1 MALLPRP
8 GAPSSDWADGCISRP
23 VAPAQLV
30 GEGPDGATVVRLE
43 PAGDLFADI
52 RVDEFNSGIDAPD
65 PTCLAAAYAATGF
78 QAVPRTAVEDTF
90 GMTMTKSEASTHAS
104 QCSDVGP
111 CETIKIPQAA
121 DPPSGSTTLMFQRL
135 ALSHTEETVAVALNM
150 RGFQG
155 TYDAVH
161 VPRNRRKLQSLGY
174 AFVNFVHPTHAAR
187 AMALCSGAP
196 LLPGEQPCNV
206 EYSSLQGTEFLR
218 HMGDVISK
226 KTAGRPKKRREPQPW
241 WVGGAP
247 R

>member
-1 MALLPRP
+1 MY
-8 GAPSSDWADGCISRP
+8 SSIFELHVISACP
-23 VAPAQLV
+23 HNQS
-30 GEGPDGATVVRLE
+30 
-43 PAGDLFADI
+43 
-52 RVDEFNSGIDAPD
+52 SGIHRRQTALATHSCESQQKTYCSAPI
-65 PTCLAAAYAATGF
+65 G
-78 QAVPRTAVEDTF
+78 EDTF

-196 LLPGEQPCNV
+196 LLPGERLD
-206 EYSSLQGTEFLR
+206 SAWGSAT
-218 HMGDVISK
+218 
-226 KTAGRPKKRREPQPW
+226 
-241 WVGGAP
+241 VGGLQLP
-247 R
+247 RYSGRQWRQEGRRNRSCVTWLFSVGGCSEG